1 MKYFHQAFVALV
13 YVTLASSAATPAS
26 PAAGAVAICGDL
38 GILNIAPGDL
48 PEGVAPSEL
57 RLCADH
63 PMGRNRTLDPLEGAS
78 LAPME
83 EEDLDPDTT
92 ATPSAGLFEERACYD
107 KAPYGC
113 SRGYCWK
120 QCGASRSGK
129 WCWTASAMGGVLGEH
144 VTSMKTAEQTS
155 SRLAAVVTV
164 GSLAHVGAAARDWVR
179 RRRILEFCY

>member
-26 PAAGAVAICGDL
+26 PAAGAVAICDDL

-129 WCWTASAMGGVLGEH
+129 WCWTASGMGGGPWRTCDKYENCGTNKFTFGCGSNCWV
-144 VTSMKTAEQTS
+144 
-155 SRLAAVVTV
+155 SRSC
-164 GSLAHVGAAARDWVR
+164 GCS
-179 RRRILEFCY
+179 C